1 MLVAAFTL
9 SAAWQPTIAP
19 RACRNAGPR
28 SAVMQFGSK
37 LPASIEALL
46 EPTVDLAATV
56 PMWKAFRKC
65 YRSEQAAIAAA
76 ELNVIPILS
85 FINTEANIR
94 ENWKVLQEK
103 FDKEEA
109 SM

>member
-46 EPTVDLAATV
+46 EPTVDRAATV

>member
-1 MLVAAFTL
+1 
-9 SAAWQPTIAP
+9 
-19 RACRNAGPR
+19 
-28 SAVMQFGSK
+28 MQFGSK

-46 EPTVDLAATV
+46 EPSVDRAATV
-56 PMWKAFRKC
+56 PMWKAFRKV
-65 YRSEQAAIAAA
+65 YRSEKDAIAAA
-76 ELNVIPILS
+76 EKNVIPILS

-109 SM
+109 CEWSSFELGSGPVVFANQPTSICTDHPRSVR